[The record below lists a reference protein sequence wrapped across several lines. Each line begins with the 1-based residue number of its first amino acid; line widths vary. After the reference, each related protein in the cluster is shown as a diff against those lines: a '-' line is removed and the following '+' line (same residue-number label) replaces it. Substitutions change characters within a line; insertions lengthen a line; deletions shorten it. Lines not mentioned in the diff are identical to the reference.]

1 MRSGSKAALKRG
13 TFLWLA
19 LVIAAPLMAGLALR
33 GLAGYAGIRHQ
44 AALDLER
51 LGNDLNGMSA
61 DMGWI
66 VAVQTGRPA
75 AEPVLRAD
83 DARVAADVAA
93 LRADTGAGID
103 VGDVARQAEVFSTT
117 VAGALTLLDGRA
129 FDQYNFSQAATAQ
142 TVQAQ
147 HDALMRTID
156 DRTASVT
163 READTAEQ
171 LDGIGNWMVVALM
184 LAILI
189 VGLWQ
194 FERRRIA
201 VADARRRTL
210 EESERRFRL
219 LFERNPVPMWT
230 VDAQTLAFVSV
241 NEAAV
246 RAYGY
251 SREEFLAM
259 TLADIRPEEDRPGF
273 LVHRLSS
280 EQLSMRSVR
289 HLLKDG
295 RVIDV
300 EIVSDDVGIAG
311 SSVRLA
317 AMRDVTDQRR
327 LESELRERAFH
338 DSLTGLAN
346 RALFADRFEHAQ
358 AARLRGERELAVVL
372 VDLDGFKV
380 INDTLSHAVGD
391 QLLRVVAQRL
401 SSAVR
406 SEDTVARMGGDEFAV
421 LVEDTDMATTA
432 EVAERLLASL
442 SEPIDID
449 GTSVEITAC
458 AGIAPVTH
466 QHITWTTALQRAD
479 VAMYASKADGKG
491 CYRIY
496 EAGMHSA
503 VLKRLEI
510 AAELQNAVLRDEL
523 VLHYQPVVS
532 IEEADRRHVDHV
544 EALVRWHH
552 RTRGLIPPDEF
563 IPIAEETGA
572 IVSLGAWVLRTACR
586 QLREWP
592 VGERPPAVSVNVS
605 GRQLREP
612 DFVEMVAET
621 LHATGVSPG
630 ELILE
635 ITETAMLG
643 DLETAERTLNR
654 VRATGVRVSLDD
666 FGAGYS
672 SLTYLSELPVD
683 EVKIDRAFVRRLD
696 DPDRRAT
703 VLTIV
708 RLLDTLDVRTV
719 AEGVETSKQLAYVDS
734 LGIDACQGYYFSPAV
749 TPDDLPEALHRCGVR
764 MEDALLAL
772 AR

>member
-19 LVIAAPLMAGLALR
+19 LVIAAPLLAGLALR
-33 GLAGYAGIRHQ
+33 ALEVYAGIRRQ

-66 VAVQTGRPA
+66 IAVQADPST
-75 AEPVLRAD
+75 AEP
-83 DARVAADVAA
+83 A
-93 LRADTGAGID
+93 LRADEARVSADVVSLRADGGAGID
-103 VGDVARQAEVFSTT
+103 VGDVTRQAEVFSTT
-117 VAGALTLLDGRA
+117 VAGALTLLNGRG
-129 FDQYNFSQAATAQ
+129 FDDYNFSQAATAQ
-142 TVQAQ
+142 IVQAE
-147 HDALMRTID
+147 HDALMRVID
-156 DRTASVT
+156 ERTTSVT
-163 READTAEQ
+163 HQADTAEQ
-171 LDGIGNWMVVALM
+171 LGGIGNWIVVALM
-184 LAILI
+184 LAVLI

-194 FERRRIA
+194 FERRRSA
-201 VADARRRTL
+201 VANAKRKTL

-230 VDAQTLAFVSV
+230 VDAETLAFVTV
-241 NEAAV
+241 NDAAL

-259 TLADIRPEEDRPGF
+259 TLADVRPEEDRPRF
-273 LVHRLSS
+273 LENPLSS
-280 EQLSMRSVR
+280 DQLSTRSVR

-300 EIVSDDVGIAG
+300 EVVSDDLGIAG
-311 SSVRLA
+311 PSVRLA

-358 AARLRGERELAVVL
+358 ASRVRTGRELAVVL
-372 VDLDGFKV
+372 IDLDGFKV
-380 INDTLSHAVGD
+380 VNDTLSHAVGD
-391 QLLRVVAQRL
+391 QLLGVVAQRL
-401 SSAVR
+401 SAAVR
-406 SEDTVARMGGDEFAV
+406 TEDTVARMGGDEFAV
-421 LVEDTDMATTA
+421 LVEDTDMPTAA
-432 EVAERLLASL
+432 EVAARLIASL

-458 AGIAPVTH
+458 AGIAPVAH
-466 QHITWTTALQRAD
+466 PHMTWTTALQHAD

-491 CYRIY
+491 CFRIY
-496 EAGMHSA
+496 EPGMHSA

-532 IEEADRRHVDHV
+532 IDEADRRHVDHV

-563 IPIAEETGA
+563 IPVAEETGA

-586 QLREWP
+586 QLTEWP
-592 VGERPPAVSVNVS
+592 AGERPPAVSVNVS

-621 LHATGVSPG
+621 LRTTGVSPG
-630 ELILE
+630 DLILE
-635 ITETAMLG
+635 ITETAMLD
-643 DLETAERTLNR
+643 DLETAQRTLNL
-654 VRATGVRVSLDD
+654 VRAAGVRVSLDD

-672 SLTYLSELPVD
+672 SLSYLSELPVD

-708 RLLDTLDVRTV
+708 RLLDTLNVRTV
-719 AEGVETSKQLAYVDS
+719 AEGVETSRQLAYVDS

-749 TPDDLPEALHRCGVR
+749 GPDDLPEALRRCGVR